1 MAGLIS
7 LRLFS
12 FVGLTHTT
20 RFINNMAGT
29 FNYPGIERW
38 KGRVAIV
45 TGASAG
51 IGYET
56 AKRLAQLGV
65 VVVGCARNSKSIE
78 VRNKYTLCV
87 LA

>member
-1 MAGLIS
+1 MRLEKMA
-7 LRLFS
+7 
-12 FVGLTHTT
+12 
-20 RFINNMAGT
+20 
-29 FNYPGIERW
+29 NYPDSDDSDYPGMERW

-65 VVVGCARNSKSIE
+65 VVVGCARNITAIE
-78 VRNKYTLCV
+78 VSVHVITATGLHVTATCFNI
-87 LA
+87 